1 MERVCFY
8 DRVDDALLRFA
19 VIFTCMSGRWLLCR
33 HRARDT
39 WELPGG
45 RREPGESILQTARR
59 ELYEETGAIRY
70 ELSPAVAYS
79 VDDGAQK
86 TFGMLFLAEVFSREE
101 ALHFEIEQVQLFDR
115 FPANWTYPHIQPHLI
130 AWMLA
135 HRAELQ
141 AAPAY
146 LPHTAESAA
155 RNR

>member
-1 MERVCFY
+1 MEHVCFY
-8 DRVDDALLRFA
+8 DRVDDALLKFA
-19 VIFTCMSGRWLLCR
+19 VIFACMNGRWLLCR

-59 ELYEETGAIRY
+59 ELYEETGATRY

-86 TFGMLFLAEVFSREE
+86 TFGMLFLAEVFTREE
-101 ALHFEIEQVQLFDR
+101 ALHFEIEQVQLFDC

-141 AAPAY
+141 AAPAC